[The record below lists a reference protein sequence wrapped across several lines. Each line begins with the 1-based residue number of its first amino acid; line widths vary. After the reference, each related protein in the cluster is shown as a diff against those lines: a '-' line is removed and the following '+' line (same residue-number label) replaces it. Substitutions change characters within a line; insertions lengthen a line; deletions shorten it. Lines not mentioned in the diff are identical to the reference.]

1 LVQPSHHHDPFPPRH
16 SRRIHKYAACSNE
29 SFIFALIY
37 IDRLIQ
43 RSNFLLT
50 ELNVH
55 RVVITA
61 VLLAAKFF
69 DDAYY
74 NNAYYAKVGG
84 VMVSEMNGLEVDF
97 LFRINFSLHVTPEV
111 YDKYRAELV
120 LHSNSIAVPQQQQL
134 SPVLEA
140 SHSPSLVS
148 VSPHPGV
155 GVSPPTMHQAPHMD
169 ATALHAAAEA
179 LMNASHLVQ
188 ASAAMH
194 NRTSHGIIVTDAEEM
209 SMCQNDPVY
218 FPPMQRANSMP
229 AVVKPS
235 LVAAA
240 AAAPLFT
247 SMPSR
252 IGRPMGPPPSSKLPF
267 DDPLFGLIERQCI
280 YPIQNTLVHHHVHLS
295 HPASHHHHHH
305 QPMYHPQQHRSHH
318 HHHSSSDAAAY
329 SAQQLVGRM
338 LASTVTGL

>member
-1 LVQPSHHHDPFPPRH
+1 
-16 SRRIHKYAACSNE
+16 
-29 SFIFALIY
+29 
-37 IDRLIQ
+37 
-43 RSNFLLT
+43 LT

-120 LHSNSIAVPQQQQL
+120 LHSNSVVVPQQQL
-134 SPVLEA
+134 SPVMEA
-140 SHSPSLVS
+140 SHSPTLAS

-155 GVSPPTMHQAPHMD
+155 GVSPPAMHQAPQMD
-169 ATALHAAAEA
+169 ATALHAAAEV
-179 LMNASHLVQ
+179 LMNASHLVH

-194 NRTSHGIIVTDAEEM
+194 NPASHGIIVTDAEDM
-209 SMCQNDPVY
+209 PMGQNDPVY

-235 LVAAA
+235 LVAVAAAA

-247 SMPSR
+247 SMPAR

-267 DDPLFGLIERQCI
+267 DDPLFGLIDRQCI
-280 YPIQNTLVHHHVHLS
+280 YPIQNTLVHHHHVHLS
-295 HPASHHHHHH
+295 HPASHHHQQH
-305 QPMYHPQQHRSHH
+305 QPLYHPHHHH
-318 HHHSSSDAAAY
+318 HHHSNSDSAAY
-329 SAQQLVGRM
+329 GAQQLVGRM

>member
-1 LVQPSHHHDPFPPRH
+1 M
-16 SRRIHKYAACSNE
+16 
-29 SFIFALIY
+29 
-37 IDRLIQ
+37 
-43 RSNFLLT
+43 
-50 ELNVH
+50 H

-120 LHSNSIAVPQQQQL
+120 LHSNSVVVPQQQQL

-155 GVSPPTMHQAPHMD
+155 GVSPPTMYQAPQMD
-169 ATALHAAAEA
+169 ESALHAAADA
-179 LMNASHLVQ
+179 LMSASHLVQ
-188 ASAAMH
+188 TSTAMH
-194 NRTSHGIIVTDAEEM
+194 NVSPHGIIVTDAEDM
-209 SMCQNDPVY
+209 SMGGQNDPVY

-235 LVAAA
+235 LVVAAAA

-247 SMPSR
+247 SMPAR
-252 IGRPMGPPPSSKLPF
+252 IGMPMGPPPSSKLPF

-280 YPIQNTLVHHHVHLS
+280 YPIQNTLVHHHHVHLS
-295 HPASHHHHHH
+295 HPANHHHHQH

-318 HHHSSSDAAAY
+318 HHHHSSSDSAAY